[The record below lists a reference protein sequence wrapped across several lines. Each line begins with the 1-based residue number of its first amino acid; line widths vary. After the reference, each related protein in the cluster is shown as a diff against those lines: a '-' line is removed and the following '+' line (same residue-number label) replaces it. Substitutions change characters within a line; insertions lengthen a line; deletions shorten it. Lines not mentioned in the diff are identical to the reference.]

1 MKSGTTLIT
10 LLAASLA
17 NGAQE
22 APDQVSRQDVSFRS
36 GDAALVGH
44 LYLPEN
50 YDGNRQLPG
59 LVVTGAWTTVKE
71 QMPATYAAEMA
82 GRGFA
87 ALTFDF
93 RGWGGSEG
101 SPRFLEDPERKTQDI
116 IAAAAF
122 LASRPEVDAG
132 RIGGLGVCAS
142 AGYMSDATQRSPNI
156 RALGLIAPWLHNY
169 EIAESVYGGREGVAG
184 LIAAGREATAS
195 DEAVIIEAAS
205 TTNESAL
212 MYNAPYYTETDRGL
226 IDEYDN
232 QFNVASWE
240 PWLTY
245 DAVRVGKTL
254 RKPTLAV
261 HSQAAVIPQGITAFA
276 ERMGA
281 HARVL
286 WLDDITQFE
295 FYDQPVPVTTA
306 ADAVAEHFR
315 ESFHEQQDVAAVTT
329 VVEGV
334 ATLADLGRFDAL
346 ASLYADEIM
355 VDYSSLTGE
364 PANTVTSADLMR
376 SWAGFLPGFDLTRHS
391 LSGIHVSIDGDSAV
405 ATAGFTADHFIG
417 ELFWQARG
425 DYRYELRRD
434 GRDWKIVGHT
444 MNLRGEDGTR
454 DALAIAPARAA
465 ERPGAVLVRDA
476 AAGAVRAFLESLES
490 KDMNAFAN
498 VWADNAVQEMPFAPE
513 GFPKDVRGKNGILAH
528 YQAWPAVSG
537 DAEFT
542 ENLRFYPMQD
552 PEWVFATFTGHVDI
566 IPTGRLYEQTYG
578 GLFHVVDGKIVLF
591 REYFNPAPFVHA
603 FGLEGESKGLGQ

>member
-1 MKSGTTLIT
+1 
-10 LLAASLA
+10 
-17 NGAQE
+17 
-22 APDQVSRQDVSFRS
+22 
-36 GDAALVGH
+36 
-44 LYLPEN
+44 
-50 YDGNRQLPG
+50 
-59 LVVTGAWTTVKE
+59 
-71 QMPATYAAEMA
+71 
-82 GRGFA
+82 
-87 ALTFDF
+87 
-93 RGWGGSEG
+93 
-101 SPRFLEDPERKTQDI
+101 
-116 IAAAAF
+116 
-122 LASRPEVDAG
+122 
-132 RIGGLGVCAS
+132 
-142 AGYMSDATQRSPNI
+142 
-156 RALGLIAPWLHNY
+156 
-169 EIAESVYGGREGVAG
+169 
-184 LIAAGREATAS
+184 
-195 DEAVIIEAAS
+195 
-205 TTNESAL
+205 
-212 MYNAPYYTETDRGL
+212 
-226 IDEYDN
+226 
-232 QFNVASWE
+232 
-240 PWLTY
+240 
-245 DAVRVGKTL
+245 
-254 RKPTLAV
+254 
-261 HSQAAVIPQGITAFA
+261 AAVIPQGITAFA

-591 REYFNPAPFVHA
+591 REYFNPGFPHRSFHAGPYGVGMPAQIVRRSPFEGSIRPGRVPLFTLRSRPSLPFPHPWNYREPLRVLSTFYHGAEAEPDHGARHNRYLDMPGFAPVLVSRDPGVIEA
-603 FGLEGESKGLGQ
+603 ISKSTGDKPGQFDRDTMPTSGIARATGDKTLLYANGATWRAQKQM